1 MKKYL
6 LTLAFAVFTTL
17 MMVAQDCQ
25 TFLFMTTNAEVQMT
39 MYDKKGK
46 ASGVQTWKVGDVKKD
61 GTDFVSTINTSFKD
75 DKGKEITNTSG
86 TYKCNGGILHADM
99 KMAMPQQQAGTM
111 KPTEAKMSGAYLEYP
126 YNMSVGQQLKDA
138 QMDVDVDMKN
148 GVVSKVSF
156 KELNRKVEAKE
167 QISTPAGS
175 WEAYIIKYDG
185 NMRTEMAGIGIPF
198 NFSVKEWF
206 VPGVGIV
213 KSETYTKGGKLA
225 GSSMITAIK
234 K

>member
-1 MKKYL
+1 MKKYV
-6 LTLAFAVFTTL
+6 LTLMFTVVTSVVL
-17 MMVAQDCQ
+17 MAQDCQ
-25 TFLFMTTNAEVQMT
+25 TFLFMTNNAEVQMT
-39 MYDKKGK
+39 IYDKKGK
-46 ASGVQTWKVGDVKKD
+46 PSGVQTWKVGEVKKD

-75 DKGKEITNTSG
+75 EKGKEIANSSG
-86 TYKCNGGILHADM
+86 TYKCNGGILQADM
-99 KMAMPQQQAGTM
+99 KMAMPQQQVETM
-111 KPTEAKMSGAYLEYP
+111 KPTEAKMTGAYLEYP

-138 QMDVDVDMKN
+138 QMNVDMDMKN
-148 GVVSKVSF
+148 GMVSKVSF
-156 KELNRKVEAKE
+156 KEINRKVDAKE
-167 QISTPAGS
+167 QITTPAGS